1 MKELHQAIAEVL
13 EAYFT
18 PDSPEALACA
28 IYQLRK
34 VYKKYDKNSAC
45 KPKQFDWLDKN
56 DPHHVPCGCYD
67 G

>member
-1 MKELHQAIAEVL
+1 MNKEIAEAIAEVL

-34 VYKKYDKNSAC
+34 VYKKYDTTSSC
-45 KPKQFDWLDKN
+45 KPKRIR
-56 DPHHVPCGCYD
+56 
-67 G
+67 

>member
-1 MKELHQAIAEVL
+1 MNKEIAAAIAEVL

-34 VYKKYDKNSAC
+34 VYKKYDKNSSC
-45 KPKQFDWLDKN
+45 KPNPLR
-56 DPHHVPCGCYD
+56 
-67 G
+67 